1 MGLMQIPRRVD
12 YGLRAVIYLS
22 DQDPEK
28 CCSIAE
34 IAKHQGVPRK
44 FLEKIIQDLIR
55 GGLIKSKRGALG
67 GYMLARS
74 ADAISFYDVIA
85 AIEGPITVNACLD
98 EEIGCDQLPRCTMAG
113 VWSEVQRGVTE
124 VLSRTTIAALRRPA
138 CKELVASSSLSSAA

>member
-12 YGLRAVIYLS
+12 YGLRGVIYLS

-34 IAKHQGVPRK
+34 IARQQGVPRK

-55 GGLIKSKRGALG
+55 GGLIRSKRGSLG

-74 ADAISFYDVIA
+74 ADRITFYDVIA
-85 AIEGPITVNACLD
+85 AIEGPIAVNACVDHAL
-98 EEIGCDQLPRCTMAG
+98 GCDQIPRCTLLG
-113 VWSEVQRGVTE
+113 
-124 VLSRTTIAALRRPA
+124 
-138 CKELVASSSLSSAA
+138 